1 MSKEEKLHQDSQLI
15 RKEFQKYFD
24 MEITYDDLESTL
36 EKIKGT
42 LKKLQAE
49 TQWVPRNWVYS

>member
-49 TQWVPRNWVYS
+49 TQWVPRNWVFS